1 MADTPPPAPADAAP
15 PADAGASDLRSVHTT
30 SLPELLRRLGISL
43 AVTTYQA
50 GKFIFVR
57 EDEGKANTHFRG
69 SRQPMGLARLGN
81 RLALGT
87 ATSVREYVDQPALAP
102 KVPPENRHDACYV
115 LRSLH
120 VTGDIAVHEL
130 AFAGD
135 ELWVVNTRFSC
146 LCTLEQDASF
156 TPRWRPPFIT
166 GLSLEDRC
174 HLNGLA
180 MRDGKPRYVTALGTT
195 DTAAGWRANKRDGGV
210 LMDVPSGEFI
220 VRGLSMPHSPR
231 WYADRL
237 WVLESGKGTL
247 CTVDEATGQ
256 LNVVASMPGFTRG
269 LDFVGPFAFV
279 GLSQVRETAVFSGI
293 PIAERPVEERACG
306 VWVIDVRNGQTVAF
320 LRFESGVQEVFA
332 VLALPH
338 RYPEMLAEEWDDKVA
353 HAYVLPDAAMPDVR
367 QAPPDPNAPAEAEP
381 AAGG

>member
-1 MADTPPPAPADAAP
+1 MADTPPPDATT
-15 PADAGASDLRSVHTT
+15 DLRSVHTT
-30 SLPELLRRLGISL
+30 SLPELLSRLGISL

-50 GKFIFVR
+50 GKLIFVR
-57 EDEGKANTHFRG
+57 EEQGKANTHFRG
-69 SRQPMGLARLGN
+69 VRQPMGLARLGN

-87 ATSVREYVDQPALAP
+87 ATSVREWVDQPALAP
-102 KVPPENRHDACYV
+102 KIEPEGRHDACFV
-115 LRSLH
+115 PRSTH

-146 LCTLEQDASF
+146 LCTLKQDASF

-174 HLNGLA
+174 HLNGLGL
-180 MRDGKPRYVTALGTT
+180 RDGKPKYVTALGST
-195 DTAAGWRANKRDGGV
+195 DTAAGWRANKRDGGL
-210 LMDVPSGEFI
+210 LMDVPSGEVI
-220 VRGLSMPHSPR
+220 ARGLSMPHSPR

-269 LDFVGPFAFV
+269 IDFVGPFAFV

-306 VWVIDVRNGQTVAF
+306 VWVIDVRSGQTVAF
-320 LRFESGVQEVFA
+320 LRFEAGVQEVFA
-332 VLALPH
+332 VLALPY
-338 RYPEMLAEEWDDKVA
+338 RYPELLAEETEEKVA
-353 HAYVLPDAAMPDVR
+353 HAYVLPDEAMPDVR
-367 QAPPDPNAPAEAEP
+367 PAPPSPDTPAEGEA